1 MRIEAC
7 LKMYLLSHITIYLNR
22 CKQVY
27 WNILRIILL
36 QSEKKSDYVLKFC
49 RNVQYLISWELFPFY
64 WKEYYRRRKATLT
77 NKTPLN
83 VKLRQ
88 ITDWWVVT
96 RKRPVNAVIKSP
108 GKLFHLSIKMGD
120 ILMFCPTSLLLFA
133 HLIQFNGPFCDM
145 ILLHFYRKLYRLWV
159 HTYIGYN
166 TELLRRLCLHYIVC
180 LKLYKRESRRPGR
193 VTTRVFFLLYQ
204 SKKLYSLASSFFCL
218 TKKILGI

>member
-1 MRIEAC
+1 M
-7 LKMYLLSHITIYLNR
+7 S
-22 CKQVY
+22 
-27 WNILRIILL
+27 
-36 QSEKKSDYVLKFC
+36 
-49 RNVQYLISWELFPFY
+49 
-64 WKEYYRRRKATLT
+64 

-88 ITDWWVVT
+88 IIDWWVVT

-193 VTTRVFFLLYQ
+193 VMTQGFFYCINLKNFTPWPVHSFVWQ
-204 SKKLYSLASSFFCL
+204 KKY
-218 TKKILGI
+218 